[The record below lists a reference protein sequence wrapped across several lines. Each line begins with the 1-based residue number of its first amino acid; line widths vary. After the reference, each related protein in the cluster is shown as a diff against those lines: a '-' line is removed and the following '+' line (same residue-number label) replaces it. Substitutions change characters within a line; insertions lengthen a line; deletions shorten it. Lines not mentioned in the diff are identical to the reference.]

1 MSPAKRPWWRAF
13 DKVERRVGKPLED
26 AVASSAYM
34 EVMVRGMKVQRAVG
48 GAVGRVAS
56 GAVGKVLRVAQ
67 LPTRGDVHRISREI
81 TALTSEVRA
90 LKLAQ
95 QQSESSSR
103 AARKPAVSTPEQ
115 EGPGDA
121 D

>member
-13 DKVERRVGKPLED
+13 DRVERKVGKPLED

-48 GAVGRVAS
+48 GAVGRVAA
-56 GAVGKVLRVAQ
+56 GAVGKALRVAQ
-67 LPTRGDVHRISREI
+67 LPTRSDVRRISREI

-95 QQSESSSR
+95 QQAESSSR
-103 AARKPAVSTPEQ
+103 AAAKPALSSPER
-115 EGPGDA
+115 EAPRDA

>member
-13 DKVERRVGKPLED
+13 DRVERKVGKPLED

-34 EVMVRGMKVQRAVG
+34 NVMVRGMKVQRTVG

-67 LPTRGDVHRISREI
+67 LPTRGDMRRISREI
-81 TALTSEVRA
+81 TVLTGEVRA

-95 QQSESSSR
+95 QQSESPST
-103 AARKPAVSTPEQ
+103 PAPKRPEPAPEQ
-115 EGPGDA
+115 EGVPNA